1 MNPDYVYS
9 ARVLPQDPLIEGS
22 EQELDSLYGIVRRLV
37 RSVRSML
44 WRMLPPGVP
53 SAR

>member
-22 EQELDSLYGIVRRLV
+22 EQELDFLCGTLSGLYRT
-37 RSVRSML
+37 VRSML
-44 WRMLPPGVP
+44 LRMLPPGVP